1 VGITAISILNINSQ
15 YLFDRDANIGEAIRS
30 PTIKADDR
38 TPSSKLFNLKSPLHK
53 STKLYCHEILLNKP
67 ENLVSHIK
75 VINCHGMKHEQKLK
89 QTYTKVIN
97 CIAKKHY

>member
-53 STKLYCHEILLNKP
+53 STKLYCHEILLNTP
-67 ENLVSHIK
+67 ENLVSHVK
-75 VINCHGMKHEQKLK
+75 VHYHGMKHKQKLK